1 MVGPPSIDEVLAEH
15 GAMITRIVAAYEAVP
30 DRASDLAQEI
40 LIALWKALPQFRGEA
55 SVRTFVARIA
65 QNRCVSHVVRHH
77 KAARLTEL
85 SDDLPSP
92 GDGPEELAI
101 DADRRQQLLAAIRSL
116 PLAYR
121 GPVTLAVE
129 GFSSLD
135 IAQLMGISVNAV
147 AVRLTRAKTF
157 LRAKLKDEP

>member
-1 MVGPPSIDEVLAEH
+1 MVVPLSIDEVLAEH

-30 DRASDLAQEI
+30 DLAADLAQEI

-55 SVRTFVARIA
+55 SIRTFVARIA
-65 QNRCVSHVVRHH
+65 HNRCVSHVVRHL
-77 KAARLTEL
+77 KAVRLTEL

-129 GFSSLD
+129 GFSSLE
-135 IAQLMGISVNAV
+135 IAQLTGISVNAV

-157 LRAKLKDEP
+157 LRAKLKDEA

>member
-1 MVGPPSIDEVLAEH
+1 MVAAPSIDEVLAEH

-30 DRASDLAQEI
+30 DLAADLAQEI
-40 LIALWKALPQFRGEA
+40 LIALWKALSRFRGEA
-55 SVRTFVARIA
+55 SLRTFVARIA
-65 QNRCVSHVVRHH
+65 HNRCVSHVVRYH
-77 KAARLTEL
+77 KAVRLTEL
-85 SDDLPSP
+85 SDDLLSP

-116 PLAYR
+116 PLTYR

-129 GFSSLD
+129 GFSPLE

-157 LRAKLKDEP
+157 LHAKLKDEP